1 MQSIWTNIKIHS
13 RQRLSKDI
21 SVDVAVVGGGM
32 AGILTAYL
40 LTKRGVDV
48 AVLEAERIGSGQTAG
63 TTAKITAQHGHVYAR
78 LIEQVGREH
87 AEQYARINQAA
98 IAEFER
104 IIAQENI
111 SCDFEKRPAYLYST
125 RETAPL
131 EAEYLAARSL
141 SLPATFVQPG
151 ELPFPAAGAVKFSD
165 QAQFHPLK
173 FLKAVSEK
181 LTVYEHSRVEK
192 VEPDA
197 LHTENHT
204 VRARHI
210 VFASHYPFVN
220 KPGYYFAR
228 IHQERSY
235 VVALEDAPKLP
246 GMYISMDDD
255 GHSIRMHGK
264 TLLLGGEN
272 HRTGENIPGR
282 YDALLE
288 SAAVMFPG
296 AREVARWSAQDAITL
311 DGIPFIGRYAR
322 SRPSWHVATG
332 FMKWGMTSSMAA
344 AMILTDDITGKRNR
358 CATVFRP
365 QRFSTAELP
374 QLTRDGAQAVK
385 GLVLSAAPPE
395 MALDA
400 LPAGHG
406 GVVNAGGRK
415 LGAYRDPAGK
425 VYLVTTRCPHL
436 GCELNWNQDELSWDC
451 PCHGSR
457 FAYDGRLLSGPAQ
470 EGIKVDGAL

>member
-1 MQSIWTNIKIHS
+1 MQSIWMNCKIPP

-21 SVDVAVVGGGM
+21 TVDVAVSAAACGHIDGVPSRGGRS
-32 AGILTAYL
+32 TWSYWQ
-40 LTKRGVDV
+40 
-48 AVLEAERIGSGQTAG
+48 AERIAAG
-63 TTAKITAQHGHVYAR
+63 RRKDHCQIHVADGHVYAAGR
-78 LIEQVGREH
+78 AGCAARAEQVCRYKGAPSLSLSASIFKETH
-87 AEQYARINQAA
+87 
-98 IAEFER
+98 
-104 IIAQENI
+104 

-131 EAEYLAARSL
+131 EAEVLAARSL
-141 SLPATFVQPG
+141 SLPASFVQPA
-151 ELPFPAAGAVKFSD
+151 ELPFPAAGAVKFSY

-173 FLKAVSEK
+173 FLKTVSEK
-181 LTVYEHSRVEK
+181 LTVYEHSKVEK
-192 VEPDA
+192 VEPEA
-197 LHTENHT
+197 LHTEDHT

-210 VFASHYPFVN
+210 VFATHYPFVN

-255 GHSIRMHGK
+255 GHSIRMYGK
-264 TLLLGGEN
+264 KLLLGGES

-288 SAAVMFPG
+288 TAAKMFPG

-332 FMKWGMTSSMAA
+332 FMKWGMTSSMSA
-344 AMILTDDITGKRNR
+344 AMILADDITGKRNK
-358 CATVFRP
+358 CAAVFRP

-395 MALDA
+395 MALTA
-400 LPAGHG
+400 LPAGRG
-406 GVVNAGGRK
+406 GVVDADGRK
-415 LGAYRDPAGK
+415 LGAYRDPEDK

-470 EGIKVDGAL
+470 EGIKFDGAL